1 VSGRRIDVKGDD
13 PEDEA
18 RPTGDEATEGAE
30 RAQRVGAPVELDPGE
45 RRSSGWES
53 LAEDSAGTLSPSP
66 ELEEALREA
75 AEAVE
80 HRGGARERQRGD
92 PAAPSPR
99 VAELTAEL
107 EGTKDRYL
115 RLHAD
120 FENFRRRA
128 TRERLEAE
136 QYGHQNLVKDLLTAV
151 DNLDRA
157 IEHARRRDGADL
169 DGLLQGV
176 ELVRRELVAALVKH
190 GVTAI
195 EATGRP
201 FDPALHEAMAQ
212 AADASV
218 APNTVIEELQRGYVL
233 RDRLLRPARVIVSRR
248 SEDEGG

>member
-1 VSGRRIDVKGDD
+1 MSGRRIDVRGDD
-13 PEDEA
+13 RD
-18 RPTGDEATEGAE
+18 
-30 RAQRVGAPVELDPGE
+30 DPGE
-45 RRSSGWES
+45 AKPSQEGEGASAERGPARDPLAGGGRGSAGWES
-53 LAEDSAGTLSPSP
+53 LAEESEGSLAPSA

-80 HRGGARERQRGD
+80 ERGRNRERSRGA
-92 PAAPSPR
+92 PPEPSPR
-99 VAELTAEL
+99 EAELLAEL
-107 EGTKDRYL
+107 EATKDRHL

-128 TRERLEAE
+128 SRERLEAE

-157 IEHARRRDGADL
+157 IDHARRSDGGDL
-169 DGLLQGV
+169 ESLLQGV

-190 GVTAI
+190 GVAAI
-195 EATGRP
+195 EAAGRP

-212 AADASV
+212 APDDSV

-233 RDRLLRPARVIVSRR
+233 RDRLLRPARVVVSRR
-248 SEDEGG
+248 SED

>member
-1 VSGRRIDVKGDD
+1 MSGRRIDVTRGDPGQAD
-13 PEDEA
+13 DAKPSPEDA
-18 RPTGDEATEGAE
+18 G
-30 RAQRVGAPVELDPGE
+30 GE
-45 RRSSGWES
+45 RSSSGSGWES
-53 LAEDSAGTLSPSP
+53 LAEESVGALAPSP

-80 HRGGARERQRGD
+80 ERSQARERQRGG
-92 PAAPSPR
+92 PAGPSPR
-99 VAELTAEL
+99 ETELAAEI
-107 EGTKDRYL
+107 EGVRDRYL

-128 TRERLEAE
+128 SRERLEAE

-157 IEHARRRDGADL
+157 IEHARRSGGADL
-169 DGLLQGV
+169 ESLLQGV

-190 GVTAI
+190 GVSAI
-195 EATGRP
+195 DASGRP
-201 FDPALHEAMAQ
+201 FDPAQHEAMAQ
-212 AADASV
+212 QPDDSV

-248 SEDEGG
+248 SDGESGSG

>member
-1 VSGRRIDVKGDD
+1 MSGRRIDVTRGDPD
-13 PEDEA
+13 PADDA
-18 RPTGDEATEGAE
+18 KPPPEGAE
-30 RAQRVGAPVELDPGE
+30 RAGGE
-45 RRSSGWES
+45 RSSSGGGWES
-53 LAEDSAGTLSPSP
+53 LAEESVGALSPSP

-80 HRGGARERQRGD
+80 ERGKARERPKGG
-92 PAAPSPR
+92 AAGPSPR
-99 VAELTAEL
+99 EGELTAEL
-107 EGTKDRYL
+107 EASRDRYL

-128 TRERLEAE
+128 SRERLEAE
-136 QYGHQNLVKDLLTAV
+136 QFGHQNLVKDLLTAV

-157 IEHARRRDGADL
+157 IDHARRSDGAEL
-169 DGLLQGV
+169 ESLLQGV

-195 EATGRP
+195 EASGRP

-212 AADASV
+212 APDDSV

-248 SEDEGG
+248 SSDESGSG